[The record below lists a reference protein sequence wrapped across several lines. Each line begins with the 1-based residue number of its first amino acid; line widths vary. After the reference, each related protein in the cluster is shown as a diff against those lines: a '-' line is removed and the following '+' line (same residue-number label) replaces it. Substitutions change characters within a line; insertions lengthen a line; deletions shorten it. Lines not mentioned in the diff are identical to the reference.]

1 MTATLNTSSSA
12 AAALPAQLTM
22 PVAAQVLAQLRAAVL
37 SGPGTAVVLDA
48 QALHTFDSSA
58 VAVLLEL
65 RRQLLA
71 QGKTLQLAH
80 APQRLQQ
87 LVTLYGVAELFPS

>member
-1 MTATLNTSSSA
+1 MAVTMHTASSA
-12 AAALPAQLTM
+12 AAVLSAQLTM
-22 PVAAQVLAQLRAAVL
+22 PVAAQVLAQLRPPVL
-37 SGPGTAVVLDA
+37 AQPGTTVVLDA

-80 APQRLQQ
+80 PPQRLQQ
-87 LVTLYGVAELFPS
+87 LVALYGVAELFPA